1 MTTPTPSLKSDSP
14 VILVSSDLG
23 APAVLRMPR
32 TATGSVGAM
41 RAPKTRHHVYGIW
54 IFRSVKM

>member
-1 MTTPTPSLKSDSP
+1 MTTPTPSLKRDSP
-14 VILVSSDLG
+14 VIFVSRDLG

-41 RAPKTRHHVYGIW
+41 SAPNTRHHA
-54 IFRSVKM
+54 